1 MAGNPTL
8 EGEIAIVTGGARGIG
23 RALIE
28 GFVRDGT
35 LTEARINESYA
46 RIMALKGR

>member
-1 MAGNPTL
+1 M
-8 EGEIAIVTGGARGIG
+8 G
-23 RALIE
+23 RTIDLIE

-35 LTEARINESYA
+35 LTEDRIDESYT